1 MQANNATRKKGF
13 KKGVEVED
21 ARRRRNDTTVQIR
34 KEKKED
40 QIQKR
45 RAVSVLLFS
54 NVGVHSRIVTFC
66 VCFLQMP
73 TLGDSVTSSSARNDP
88 VLKVTEA
95 TPQQILEH
103 RENVLSEDP
112 QRQLQSTQ
120 HFRRLLS
127 IGEYQFLCAADIV
140 VCSNNISSSM
150 DNRKEPAHSGG
161 D

>member
-1 MQANNATRKKGF
+1 
-13 KKGVEVED
+13 
-21 ARRRRNDTTVQIR
+21 
-34 KEKKED
+34 
-40 QIQKR
+40 
-45 RAVSVLLFS
+45 
-54 NVGVHSRIVTFC
+54 
-66 VCFLQMP
+66 MP

-127 IGEYQFLCAADIV
+127 IGEYRSVCATYIV
-140 VCSNNISSSM
+140 GILNIIFSSM
-150 DNRKEPAHSGG
+150 RNRKEPSYSGG
-161 D
+161 N